1 MYLLHHQFK
10 NDLRLD
16 LSFFHITQCKLHH
29 FFKNILVINDS
40 CLKIQFYK
48 IDTNCQKFGI
58 EISHITSCILH
69 HFSQLFTNVLVLQPC
84 METKC
89 LVALNM
95 IGLDVV
101 AAMQKMEYALIQLPV
116 KSELQKLLWQI
127 SQIFAFRLLNHRHF
141 RPKLVEHE
149 LWKLSWQFLF

>member
-48 IDTNCQKFGI
+48 IDTIFQKFGI
-58 EISHITSCILH
+58 EISHITQCILH
-69 HFSQLFTNVLVLQPC
+69 HFSQLFKNVLVLQPC
-84 METKC
+84 MERKC

-101 AAMQKMEYALIQLPV
+101 ASCKIWSMHLIHHQFKNVLVLQSCMETKCFLALNMIGCKYSIVAAMQQTDGV
-116 KSELQKLLWQI
+116 CT
-127 SQIFAFRLLNHRHF
+127 
-141 RPKLVEHE
+141 
-149 LWKLSWQFLF
+149 